1 MSAALLFRA
10 ADRQVFKLDA
20 LVVRR
25 LHDFRQTQC
34 VSREAGGVLLGRW
47 LRGSEHV
54 VVDEL
59 TTPMRGDRRGRTSFH
74 RTARAHQQHIDRAY
88 AESQGTCGYLGEWHT
103 HPEPD
108 PTPSSVDLDD
118 WRRRLRD
125 DRVDVPHLFFV
136 IVGTS
141 LTRAWRGARASIAI
155 ESLDAV
161 RLCQLDPPGP
171 HHPFDGAASS
181 EPLDGTSDT
190 PTLPTTR

>member
-74 RTARAHQQHIDRAY
+74 RAARAHQQHIDRAY

-108 PTPSSVDLDD
+108 PTPSSIDLDD

-141 LTRAWRGARASIAI
+141 STRAWRGARASIAI
-155 ESLDAV
+155 ESLEAV
-161 RLCQLDPPGP
+161 ELCQLDPPVP
-171 HHPFDGAASS
+171 RQLFDAESPS
-181 EPLDGTSDT
+181 EPLDGTSVLL
-190 PTLPTTR
+190 LPTTR

>member
-1 MSAALLFRA
+1 VSAALLFRA

-20 LVVRR
+20 PVVRR

-47 LRGSEHV
+47 LRESEHV

-74 RTARAHQQHIDRAY
+74 RAAQAHQQRIDRAY
-88 AESQGTCGYLGEWHT
+88 AESHGTCGYLGEWHT
-103 HPEPD
+103 HPEAD

-141 LTRAWRGARASIAI
+141 STRAWRGERTTLGI
-155 ESLDAV
+155 ESLEAV
-161 RLCQLDPPGP
+161 ELCELDPTETPRP
-171 HHPFDGAASS
+171 LHQEAAP
-181 EPLDGTSDT
+181 EPVDERSDVAS
-190 PTLPTTR
+190 PPASR